1 MTTPISNAKR
11 MFNKLKVNWHTL
23 SHHAKISALEAI
35 QREVQAEID
44 IQEPPTLGV
53 HVQDSMGIQDRMG

>member
-11 MFNKLKVNWHTL
+11 MVNKLKANWHTL
-23 SHHAKISALEAI
+23 SHHAKVAALEAI

-44 IQEPPTLGV
+44 SQQPQELGV
-53 HVQDSMGIQDRMG
+53 HVQDSLGVQDRMG